1 MARTDNDMMIR
12 VKLRK
17 YLLDHC
23 YDNDMEFNIKDR
35 LYTKLMKESH
45 GDSAAIEKGVSAYA
59 KQR

>member
-1 MARTDNDMMIR
+1 MMIR

-23 YDNDMEFNIKDR
+23 YDNDMEFNIKYS
-35 LYTKLMKESH
+35 LYTKLIKESH
-45 GDSAAIEKGVSAYA
+45 GESAAIEKGVSAYD

>member
-23 YDNDMEFNIKDR
+23 YDNDMEFNIKYN
-35 LYTKLMKESH
+35 LYTKLVKESH
-45 GDSAAIEKGVSAYA
+45 GDFAAIEKGVSAYA

>member
-1 MARTDNDMMIR
+1 MMIR

-23 YDNDMEFNIKDR
+23 YDNDMEFNIKYN

-45 GDSAAIEKGVSAYA
+45 GDSAAIKKGVSAYD
-59 KQR
+59 K